1 MWAALATQSSGR
13 PHPDPGSQCPAGDT
27 ETDTKSPKGSQWYF
41 FIISSFCFIFSFAK
55 SAEKEAVSAW
65 QASTVLGVSPRL
77 CWEDSQSSLGPAT
90 SQEGTR
96 LGRQP
101 QSLTQAAGS
110 RGQRSR
116 QPHAACGRLE
126 EG

>member
-1 MWAALATQSSGR
+1 MLGGVPAALAGPLPTQNDVVCQPSQATGL
-13 PHPDPGSQCPAGDT
+13 PG
-27 ETDTKSPKGSQWYF
+27 
-41 FIISSFCFIFSFAK
+41 
-55 SAEKEAVSAW
+55 
-65 QASTVLGVSPRL
+65 PRGL
-77 CWEDSQSSLGPAT
+77 CWEDSQSSLDPAT

-96 LGRQP
+96 LGRRP

-126 EG
+126 AG